1 MFKSKKQE
9 DINKEDVVKD
19 AAQET
24 GSQENVSKEEAA
36 SEQDAAEENKG
47 EAEGEEPAQEQPQP
61 TAEEQ
66 LTAKLAEA
74 NDKYIR
80 LAAEFDNYRRRVAKE
95 KLDLISTAGEDVI
108 KGLLPVLDDC
118 ERALQVLNSST
129 DTEAAKA
136 AKEGTELIYNK
147 LMGYLKS
154 KGLAPIEAVGKE
166 LDTDFHEAVAQFP
179 VQVTGEFPCGGGF
192 AAAVETGE
200 HDDRGFAGEGQFRCT
215 AAQQC
220 DQLIVDDLDHLL
232 PGGDAADDFAAL
244 ALFFD
249 FFDKFVC
256 DLQID
261 IRLQKGDPDLLHG
274 ICDIRFGQRTLPAQ
288 TFEDCV
294 ELVTQ

>member
-19 AAQET
+19 AAQEA
-24 GSQENVSKEEAA
+24 GSQENVSKEETAA
-36 SEQDAAEENKG
+36 GQDAAEESKG
-47 EAEGEEPAQEQPQP
+47 DAEEGETAQEQPQP
-61 TAEEQ
+61 SVEEQ

-179 VQVTGEFPCGGGF
+179 VQEPEKKNKIFDVT
-192 AAAVETGE
+192 
-200 HDDRGFAGEGQFRCT
+200 
-215 AAQQC
+215 QQGYT
-220 DQLIVDDLDHLL
+220 LNGKV
-232 PGGDAADDFAAL
+232 
-244 ALFFD
+244 
-249 FFDKFVC
+249 
-256 DLQID
+256 
-261 IRLQKGDPDLLHG
+261 
-274 ICDIRFGQRTLPAQ
+274 IRFAKVVVGI
-288 TFEDCV
+288 
-294 ELVTQ
+294 